1 MRPPRCYLPQI
12 QRTAEAGIKY
22 PLRCRFKGLPRFS
35 SSTPVE
41 QPVEKGKVRLSTDA
55 EAERIWISCAQSIR
69 SQVSDAVWRTT
80 FSDARATAF
89 DEGSLTV
96 VVPTNLQKARIERRY
111 INLLTD
117 ALDEAQPDALVR
129 IEIDPDWGDSSHFES
144 ATVVPV
150 VERPQQAA
158 PSEERTDA
166 SPETRL
172 TFEQFVTGT
181 SNRFSHAAA
190 LAVAETPAGPY
201 NPLLIH
207 GDSGLGKT
215 HLLRAIAH
223 YVRSHYATFKVRY
236 VTSETF
242 LNEFV
247 QAIRNSTQPEFKQ
260 MYRNNNVLL
269 VDDIQFM
276 QGKDG
281 LQEEFFHTFND
292 LLQNGAQ
299 IVLSSDRS
307 PDAMPTLE
315 DRLRSR
321 FKSGL
326 ITDIQPPDLVTR
338 LAILEKKAE
347 SVAVAIP
354 SEVLAFIAESITSS
368 IRELEGALIKV
379 TAFANITQQQC
390 STELARRVLADLI
403 DSNAKRPVTVEK
415 ILEATAATSTFSVE
429 QITGGSRRRPLVDAR
444 QIAMYVTRN
453 MTDLS
458 YPEIGRA
465 FGNRDHTTVIHAVH
479 KIEAAMAE
487 RKEIFDK
494 VQDLQTWII
503 ER

>member
-1 MRPPRCYLPQI
+1 MN
-12 QRTAEAGIKY
+12 
-22 PLRCRFKGLPRFS
+22 
-35 SSTPVE
+35 
-41 QPVEKGKVRLSTDA
+41 TDP
-55 EAERIWISCAQSIR
+55 EAERIWTSCAQSIR

-80 FSDARATAF
+80 FSGARATAF
-89 DEGSLTV
+89 DQRSLTLL
-96 VVPTNLQKARIERRY
+96 VPTILQKARIERRY
-111 INLLTD
+111 FGLLTD
-117 ALDEAQPDALVR
+117 AIDETEPDVTVR
-129 IEIDPDWGDSSHFES
+129 IEIDPEWRDTSERASKDVAGK
-144 ATVVPV
+144 VVQT
-150 VERPQQAA
+150 ERDPQAA
-158 PSEERTDA
+158 SSNTD
-166 SPETRL
+166 SGPYTRL

-190 LAVAETPAGPY
+190 LAVAETPAGAY
-201 NPLLIH
+201 NPLFIH

-215 HLLRAIAH
+215 HLLRAICH
-223 YVRSHYATFKVRY
+223 YVDHHYPSYKVRY

-260 MYRNNNVLL
+260 VYRSNDVLL

-276 QGKDG
+276 EGKDG

-347 SVAVAIP
+347 FSAIDIP
-354 SEVLAFIAESITSS
+354 GDVLSFIAEHVTDS

-379 TAFANITQQQC
+379 TAYASITGQPC
-390 STELARRVLADLI
+390 SYDLAKRVLADLI
-403 DSNAKRPVTVEK
+403 DNTIKAPVTVK
-415 ILEATAATSTFSVE
+415 SILKATSEVFNFTLD
-429 QITGGSRRRPLVDAR
+429 QITSGSRRRPLVDAR

-465 FGNRDHTTVIHAVH
+465 FGNRDHTTVIHAVR
-479 KIEAAMAE
+479 KIEHHMTE
-487 RKEIFDK
+487 RKEIFDR
-494 VQDLQTWII
+494 VQDLQKRVGEIS
-503 ER
+503 

>member
-1 MRPPRCYLPQI
+1 MNPDP
-12 QRTAEAGIKY
+12 EAK
-22 PLRCRFKGLPRFS
+22 
-35 SSTPVE
+35 
-41 QPVEKGKVRLSTDA
+41 
-55 EAERIWISCAQSIR
+55 RIWTSCAQSIR

-80 FSDARATAF
+80 FSGVRVTAF
-89 DEGSLTV
+89 DQRSLTL
-96 VVPTNLQKARIERRY
+96 VVPTSLQKARIERRY
-111 INLLTD
+111 FDLLTD
-117 ALDEAQPDALVR
+117 ALDEAEPDVLVR
-129 IEIDPDWGDSSHFES
+129 IEIDPDWDESDDFSTVEATGPAGEATALPGTGRQPGTTSTNGDSG
-144 ATVVPV
+144 P
-150 VERPQQAA
+150 
-158 PSEERTDA
+158 D
-166 SPETRL
+166 TRL

-190 LAVAETPAGPY
+190 LAVAETPAGAY
-201 NPLLIH
+201 NPLFIH

-223 YVRSHYATFKVRY
+223 YVNHHYPSYKVRY

-260 MYRNNNVLL
+260 VYRSNDVLL

-276 QGKDG
+276 EGKDG

-347 SVAVAIP
+347 SAVIEIP
-354 SEVLAFIAESITSS
+354 SEVLSFIAENVTDS

-379 TAFANITQQQC
+379 TAYANITGQQ
-390 STELARRVLADLI
+390 SSYELAKRVLADLI
-403 DSNAKRPVTVEK
+403 GNTVKAPVTVK
-415 ILEATAATSTFSVE
+415 GILNATAELFNFSVE
-429 QITGGSRRRPLVDAR
+429 QITGGSRRRPLVDSR

-465 FGNRDHTTVIHAVH
+465 FGNRDHTTVIHAVR
-479 KIEAAMAE
+479 KIEHHMTE

-494 VQDLQTWII
+494 VQDLQKRVGEIS
-503 ER
+503 

>member
-1 MRPPRCYLPQI
+1 MKPDP
-12 QRTAEAGIKY
+12 
-22 PLRCRFKGLPRFS
+22 
-35 SSTPVE
+35 
-41 QPVEKGKVRLSTDA
+41 
-55 EAERIWISCAQSIR
+55 EAERIWTNCAQSIR

-80 FSDARATAF
+80 FSGARATAF
-89 DEGSLTV
+89 DQRSLTL
-96 VVPTNLQKARIERRY
+96 VVPTSLQKARIERRY
-111 INLLTD
+111 FDLLTD
-117 ALDEAQPDALVR
+117 AIDETEPDVTVR
-129 IEIDPDWGDSSHFES
+129 IEIDPDWRDAGEGASADVANEVVQTERASQAASSNGDSG
-144 ATVVPV
+144 P
-150 VERPQQAA
+150 
-158 PSEERTDA
+158 D
-166 SPETRL
+166 TRL

-190 LAVAETPAGPY
+190 LAVAETPAGAY
-201 NPLLIH
+201 NPLFIH

-215 HLLRAIAH
+215 HLLRAICH
-223 YVRSHYATFKVRY
+223 YVNHHYPSYKVRY

-260 MYRNNNVLL
+260 VYRSNDVLL

-276 QGKDG
+276 EGKDG

-299 IVLSSDRS
+299 IVLSSDRG

-347 SVAVAIP
+347 FSAIEIP
-354 SEVLAFIAESITSS
+354 GDVLSFIAENVTDS

-379 TAFANITQQQC
+379 TAYASITGQC
-390 STELARRVLADLI
+390 CSYDLAKRVLADLI
-403 DSNAKRPVTVEK
+403 DNTTKAPVTVK
-415 ILEATAATSTFSVE
+415 LILEATLKLFDFTLE

-465 FGNRDHTTVIHAVH
+465 FGNRDHTTVIHAVR
-479 KIEAAMAE
+479 KIEHHMTE

-494 VQDLQTWII
+494 VQELQKRVGEIS
-503 ER
+503 

>member
-1 MRPPRCYLPQI
+1 V
-12 QRTAEAGIKY
+12 
-22 PLRCRFKGLPRFS
+22 
-35 SSTPVE
+35 STEP
-41 QPVEKGKVRLSTDA
+41 
-55 EAERIWISCAQSIR
+55 EAERIWTNCAQSIR

-80 FSDARATAF
+80 FSGARATAF
-89 DEGSLTV
+89 EERSLTL
-96 VVPTNLQKARIERRY
+96 VVPTSLQKARIERRY
-111 INLLTD
+111 FDLLTD
-117 ALDEAQPDALVR
+117 AIDETEPDVTVR
-129 IEIDPDWGDSSHFES
+129 IEIDPDWSESSEPLP
-144 ATVVPV
+144 AEDEAV
-150 VERPQQAA
+150 QA
-158 PSEERTDA
+158 PSGSGVVA
-166 SPETRL
+166 SNGESGPDTRL

-190 LAVAETPAGPY
+190 LAVAETPAGAY
-201 NPLLIH
+201 NPLFIH
-207 GDSGLGKT
+207 GASGLGKT

-223 YVRSHYATFKVRY
+223 YVNHHYLSYKVRY

-260 MYRNNNVLL
+260 VYRSNDVLL

-276 QGKDG
+276 EGKDG

-299 IVLSSDRS
+299 IVLSSDRA

-347 SVAVAIP
+347 FSAIEIP
-354 SEVLAFIAESITSS
+354 GDVLSFIAENVTNS

-379 TAFANITQQQC
+379 TAYASITSQRC
-390 STELARRVLADLI
+390 SYDLAKRVLADLI
-403 DSNAKRPVTVEK
+403 SNTNKAPVTAK
-415 ILEATAATSTFSVE
+415 TILEATCEVFNFTME

-465 FGNRDHTTVIHAVH
+465 FGNRDHTTVIHAVR
-479 KIEAAMAE
+479 KIEHHMTE
-487 RKEIFDK
+487 RKEIFDR
-494 VQDLQTWII
+494 VQDLQKRVG
-503 ER
+503 EMS

>member
-1 MRPPRCYLPQI
+1 MSNDP
-12 QRTAEAGIKY
+12 
-22 PLRCRFKGLPRFS
+22 
-35 SSTPVE
+35 
-41 QPVEKGKVRLSTDA
+41 
-55 EAERIWISCAQSIR
+55 EAERIWTSCAQSIR

-80 FSDARATAF
+80 FSGARAAAF
-89 DEGSLTV
+89 EERWLTLL
-96 VVPTNLQKARIERRY
+96 VPTSLQKARIERRY
-111 INLLTD
+111 FSLLTD
-117 ALDEAQPDALVR
+117 AIDETAPDVAVR
-129 IEIDPDWGDSSHFES
+129 IEIDPDWTDNGERLTPAEDERAEPGPDSEVVASNAES
-144 ATVVPV
+144 GP
-150 VERPQQAA
+150 
-158 PSEERTDA
+158 D
-166 SPETRL
+166 TRL

-181 SNRFSHAAA
+181 SNRFSQAAA
-190 LAVAETPAGPY
+190 LAVAETPAGAY
-201 NPLLIH
+201 NPLFIH
-207 GDSGLGKT
+207 GASGLGKT
-215 HLLRAIAH
+215 HLLRAISH
-223 YVRSHYATFKVRY
+223 YVNNHYPSYKVRY

-260 MYRNNNVLL
+260 VYRSNDVLL

-276 QGKDG
+276 EGKDG

-299 IVLSSDRS
+299 IVLSSDRA
-307 PDAMPTLE
+307 PDAMPTFE

-347 SVAVAIP
+347 FSAIEIP
-354 SEVLAFIAESITSS
+354 SDVLSFIAENITDS

-379 TAFANITQQQC
+379 TAYASITGQRC
-390 STELARRVLADLI
+390 SYDLASRVLADLI
-403 DSNAKRPVTVEK
+403 DKTVKAPV
-415 ILEATAATSTFSVE
+415 TAATICQATAEVFNFTIE

-465 FGNRDHTTVIHAVH
+465 FGNRDHTTVIHAVR
-479 KIEAAMAE
+479 KIERHMTE

-494 VQDLQTWII
+494 VQELQKHVSEIS
-503 ER
+503 

>member
-1 MRPPRCYLPQI
+1 VSNDP
-12 QRTAEAGIKY
+12 
-22 PLRCRFKGLPRFS
+22 
-35 SSTPVE
+35 
-41 QPVEKGKVRLSTDA
+41 
-55 EAERIWISCAQSIR
+55 EAERIWTSCAQSIR

-80 FSDARATAF
+80 FSGARATAF
-89 DEGSLTV
+89 EERALTLM
-96 VVPTNLQKARIERRY
+96 VPTSLQKARIERRY
-111 INLLTD
+111 FGLLTD
-117 ALDEAQPDALVR
+117 AIDETEPDITVR
-129 IEIDPDWGDSSHFES
+129 IEIDPDWTDRG
-144 ATVVPV
+144 
-150 VERPQQAA
+150 ERPAPTADEVPGPGAGTEADGSSAEPAA
-158 PSEERTDA
+158 N
-166 SPETRL
+166 TRL

-181 SNRFSHAAA
+181 SNRFAHAAA
-190 LAVAETPAGPY
+190 LAVAETPAGNY
-201 NPLLIH
+201 NPLFIH

-215 HLLRAIAH
+215 HLLRAISH
-223 YVRSHYATFKVRY
+223 YVNNHYPSYKVRY

-247 QAIRNSTQPEFKQ
+247 QAIRNSTQPDFKQ
-260 MYRNNNVLL
+260 VYRSNDVLL

-276 QGKDG
+276 EGKDG

-299 IVLSSDRS
+299 IVLSSDRG
-307 PDAMPTLE
+307 PDAIPTLE

-347 SVAVAIP
+347 FSAIEIP
-354 SEVLAFIAESITSS
+354 GEVLSFIAENVTDS

-379 TAFANITQQQC
+379 TAYASITGQRC
-390 STELARRVLADLI
+390 SYELANRVLADLI
-403 DSNAKRPVTVEK
+403 DKTTKAPVTVRT
-415 ILEATAATSTFSVE
+415 ILEATSEAFDFTLE

-465 FGNRDHTTVIHAVH
+465 FGNRDHTTVIHAVR
-479 KIEAAMAE
+479 KIEHHMTE
-487 RKEIFDK
+487 RREIFDK
-494 VQDLQTWII
+494 VHELQKHVNEIS
-503 ER
+503 

>member
-1 MRPPRCYLPQI
+1 MN
-12 QRTAEAGIKY
+12 
-22 PLRCRFKGLPRFS
+22 
-35 SSTPVE
+35 
-41 QPVEKGKVRLSTDA
+41 TDP
-55 EAERIWISCAQSIR
+55 EAERIWTSCAQSIR

-80 FSDARATAF
+80 FSGARATAF
-89 DEGSLTV
+89 DQRSLTL
-96 VVPTNLQKARIERRY
+96 VVPTSLQKARIERRY
-111 INLLTD
+111 FDLLTD
-117 ALDEAQPDALVR
+117 AIDETEPDVIVR
-129 IEIDPDWGDSSHFES
+129 IEIDPDWSDTSERASADEADEADEEGRGSQAAISNGDSG
-144 ATVVPV
+144 PN
-150 VERPQQAA
+150 
-158 PSEERTDA
+158 
-166 SPETRL
+166 TRL

-190 LAVAETPAGPY
+190 LAVAETPAGAY
-201 NPLLIH
+201 NPLFIH

-215 HLLRAIAH
+215 HLLRAICH
-223 YVRSHYATFKVRY
+223 YVNHHYPSYKVRY

-260 MYRNNNVLL
+260 VYRNNDVLL

-276 QGKDG
+276 EGKDG

-299 IVLSSDRS
+299 IVLSSDRG

-315 DRLRSR
+315 DRLRNR

-347 SVAVAIP
+347 FSAIEIP
-354 SEVLAFIAESITSS
+354 GDVLSFIAENVTDS
-368 IRELEGALIKV
+368 IRELEGALIRV
-379 TAFANITQQQC
+379 TAYASITGQRC
-390 STELARRVLADLI
+390 SYDLAKRVLADLI
-403 DSNAKRPVTVEK
+403 DNTNKAPVTVK
-415 ILEATAATSTFSVE
+415 LILEATSEVFDFTLD

-465 FGNRDHTTVIHAVH
+465 FGNRDHTTVIHAVR
-479 KIEAAMAE
+479 KIEHHMTE

-494 VQDLQTWII
+494 VQDLQKHVGQTS
-503 ER
+503 

>member
-1 MRPPRCYLPQI
+1 MTLWRKEIEVSNDP
-12 QRTAEAGIKY
+12 
-22 PLRCRFKGLPRFS
+22 
-35 SSTPVE
+35 
-41 QPVEKGKVRLSTDA
+41 
-55 EAERIWISCAQSIR
+55 EAERIWTSCAQSIR

-80 FSDARATAF
+80 FSGARATAF
-89 DEGSLTV
+89 EERSLTV
-96 VVPTNLQKARIERRY
+96 VVPTSLQKARIERRY
-111 INLLTD
+111 FGLLTD
-117 ALDEAQPDALVR
+117 AIDETEPDITVR
-129 IEIDPDWGDSSHFES
+129 IEIDPDWTETSQRLAPADDDSTEPGADSEAAGSSGES
-144 ATVVPV
+144 GP
-150 VERPQQAA
+150 
-158 PSEERTDA
+158 DI
-166 SPETRL
+166 RL

-190 LAVAETPAGPY
+190 LAVAETPAGAY
-201 NPLLIH
+201 NPLFIH
-207 GDSGLGKT
+207 GASGLGKT
-215 HLLRAIAH
+215 HLLRAISH
-223 YVRSHYATFKVRY
+223 YVNNHYPSYKVRY

-260 MYRNNNVLL
+260 VYRSNDVLL

-276 QGKDG
+276 EGKDG

-299 IVLSSDRS
+299 IVLSSDRA

-347 SVAVAIP
+347 FSAIEIP
-354 SEVLAFIAESITSS
+354 GDVLSFIAENITDS

-379 TAFANITQQQC
+379 TAYASITGQRCSYDLAN
-390 STELARRVLADLI
+390 RVLADLI
-403 DSNAKRPVTVEK
+403 DKTIKAPVTVAK
-415 ILEATAATSTFSVE
+415 ILEATAEVFNFTIE

-465 FGNRDHTTVIHAVH
+465 FGNRDHTTVIHAVR
-479 KIEAAMAE
+479 KIEHHMTE
-487 RKEIFDK
+487 RKEVFDK
-494 VQDLQTWII
+494 VQELQKRVNEIS
-503 ER
+503 

>member
-1 MRPPRCYLPQI
+1 M
-12 QRTAEAGIKY
+12 
-22 PLRCRFKGLPRFS
+22 
-35 SSTPVE
+35 
-41 QPVEKGKVRLSTDA
+41 STDP
-55 EAERIWISCAQSIR
+55 EAERIWTSCAQSIR

-80 FSDARATAF
+80 FSGARATAF
-89 DEGSLTV
+89 EQRSLTL
-96 VVPTNLQKARIERRY
+96 VVPTSLQKARIERRY
-111 INLLTD
+111 FGLLTD
-117 ALDEAQPDALVR
+117 AIDETEPDITVR
-129 IEIDPDWGDSSHFES
+129 IEIDPDWSDVTATLPSAEEGTVQPEPGGQAGTSNGES
-144 ATVVPV
+144 GP
-150 VERPQQAA
+150 
-158 PSEERTDA
+158 D
-166 SPETRL
+166 TRL

-181 SNRFSHAAA
+181 SNRFSQAAA
-190 LAVAETPAGPY
+190 LAVAETPAGAF
-201 NPLLIH
+201 NPLFIH
-207 GDSGLGKT
+207 GASGLGKT

-223 YVRSHYATFKVRY
+223 YVNNHYPSYKVRY

-260 MYRNNNVLL
+260 VYRSNDVLL

-276 QGKDG
+276 EGKDG

-299 IVLSSDRS
+299 IVLSSDRT

-347 SVAVAIP
+347 YSAIEIP
-354 SEVLAFIAESITSS
+354 GDVLSFIAENVTDS

-379 TAFANITQQQC
+379 TAYASITGQRC
-390 STELARRVLADLI
+390 SYDLAKRVLADLI
-403 DSNAKRPVTVEK
+403 GNTTKAPVTATM
-415 ILEATAATSTFSVE
+415 ILQATAEVFNFTLE

-465 FGNRDHTTVIHAVH
+465 FGNRDHTTVIHAVR
-479 KIEAAMAE
+479 KIEHHMTE

-494 VQDLQTWII
+494 VQDLQKRVGEIS
-503 ER
+503 

>member
-1 MRPPRCYLPQI
+1 MN
-12 QRTAEAGIKY
+12 
-22 PLRCRFKGLPRFS
+22 
-35 SSTPVE
+35 
-41 QPVEKGKVRLSTDA
+41 TDP
-55 EAERIWISCAQSIR
+55 EAERIWTNCAQSIR

-80 FSDARATAF
+80 FSGARATAF
-89 DEGSLTV
+89 DQRSLTL
-96 VVPTNLQKARIERRY
+96 VVPTSLQKARIERRY
-111 INLLTD
+111 FGLLTD
-117 ALDEAQPDALVR
+117 AIDETEPDVTVR
-129 IEIDPDWGDSSHFES
+129 IEIDPDWRDAGGRAS
-144 ATVVPV
+144 TVQAVQA
-150 VERPQQAA
+150 ERDPQAA
-158 PSEERTDA
+158 SSNTD
-166 SPETRL
+166 SGPYTRL
-172 TFEQFVTGT
+172 TFEQFVIGT

-190 LAVAETPAGPY
+190 LAVAEAPAGAY
-201 NPLLIH
+201 NPLFIH

-215 HLLRAIAH
+215 HLLRAICH
-223 YVRSHYATFKVRY
+223 YVNHHYPSYKVRY

-247 QAIRNSTQPEFKQ
+247 QAIRNSTQPEFKEV
-260 MYRNNNVLL
+260 YRSNDILL

-276 QGKDG
+276 EGKDG

-347 SVAVAIP
+347 FSAIDIP
-354 SEVLAFIAESITSS
+354 GDVLSFIAENVTDS

-379 TAFANITQQQC
+379 TAYASITGQRC
-390 STELARRVLADLI
+390 SYDLAKRVLADLI
-403 DSNAKRPVTVEK
+403 DSTIKTPVTVK
-415 ILEATAATSTFSVE
+415 SILKATSEVFNFTLD
-429 QITGGSRRRPLVDAR
+429 QITSGSRRRPLVDAR
-444 QIAMYVTRN
+444 QIAMYVTRH

-465 FGNRDHTTVIHAVH
+465 FGNRDHTTVIHAVR
-479 KIEAAMAE
+479 KIEHHMTE
-487 RKEIFDK
+487 RKEIFDR
-494 VQDLQTWII
+494 VQDLQKRVGEIS
-503 ER
+503 

>member
-1 MRPPRCYLPQI
+1 M
-12 QRTAEAGIKY
+12 
-22 PLRCRFKGLPRFS
+22 
-35 SSTPVE
+35 
-41 QPVEKGKVRLSTDA
+41 STDP
-55 EAERIWISCAQSIR
+55 EAERIWTSCAQSIR

-80 FSDARATAF
+80 FSGARATAF
-89 DEGSLTV
+89 EQRSLTL
-96 VVPTNLQKARIERRY
+96 VVPTSLQKARIERRY
-111 INLLTD
+111 FGLLTD
-117 ALDEAQPDALVR
+117 AIDETEPDITVR
-129 IEIDPDWGDSSHFES
+129 IEIDPDWSEVREALPSAEEGTVQAES
-144 ATVVPV
+144 DD
-150 VERPQQAA
+150 QADTSNGESG
-158 PSEERTDA
+158 PD
-166 SPETRL
+166 TRL

-190 LAVAETPAGPY
+190 LAVAETPAGAF
-201 NPLLIH
+201 NPLFIH
-207 GDSGLGKT
+207 GASGLGKT

-223 YVRSHYATFKVRY
+223 YVNNHYPSYKVRY

-260 MYRNNNVLL
+260 VYRSNDVLL

-276 QGKDG
+276 EGKDG

-299 IVLSSDRS
+299 IVLSSDRT

-347 SVAVAIP
+347 YSAIEIP
-354 SEVLAFIAESITSS
+354 SDVLSFIAENVTDS

-379 TAFANITQQQC
+379 TAYASITGQRC
-390 STELARRVLADLI
+390 SYDLAKRVLADLI
-403 DSNAKRPVTVEK
+403 SNMTKAPVTSTV
-415 ILEATAATSTFSVE
+415 ILQATADLFNFSLE

-465 FGNRDHTTVIHAVH
+465 FGNRDHTTVIHAVR
-479 KIEAAMAE
+479 KIEHHMTE

-494 VQDLQTWII
+494 VQDLQRRVGEIS
-503 ER
+503 

>member
-1 MRPPRCYLPQI
+1 MSNDP
-12 QRTAEAGIKY
+12 
-22 PLRCRFKGLPRFS
+22 
-35 SSTPVE
+35 
-41 QPVEKGKVRLSTDA
+41 
-55 EAERIWISCAQSIR
+55 EAERIWTSCAQNIR

-80 FSDARATAF
+80 FSGARATAF
-89 DEGSLTV
+89 EQRSLTV
-96 VVPTNLQKARIERRY
+96 VVPTSLQKARIERRY
-111 INLLTD
+111 FNLLTD
-117 ALDEAQPDALVR
+117 AIDEAEPDVTVR
-129 IEIDPDWGDSSHFES
+129 IEIDPDWSESGDRLP
-144 ATVVPV
+144 ATVDEAVRTGSDSQV
-150 VERPQQAA
+150 AA
-158 PSEERTDA
+158 SSGESGPD
-166 SPETRL
+166 TRL

-190 LAVAETPAGPY
+190 LAVAETPAGAY
-201 NPLLIH
+201 NPLFIH

-215 HLLRAIAH
+215 HLLRAICH
-223 YVRSHYATFKVRY
+223 YVNHHYPSYQVRY

-260 MYRNNNVLL
+260 IYRSNDLLL

-276 QGKDG
+276 EGKDG

-299 IVLSSDRS
+299 IVLSSDRG

-347 SVAVAIP
+347 FSAIEIP
-354 SEVLAFIAESITSS
+354 GDVLSFIADNVTGS
-368 IRELEGALIKV
+368 IRELEGALVKV
-379 TAFANITQQQC
+379 TAYASITGQRC
-390 STELARRVLADLI
+390 AYDLATRVLADLI
-403 DSNAKRPVTVEK
+403 DNTVKAPVTVK
-415 ILEATAATSTFSVE
+415 SILKATCEVSNFTLD

-465 FGNRDHTTVIHAVH
+465 FGNRDHTTVIHAVR
-479 KIEAAMAE
+479 KIERQMTE
-487 RKEIFDK
+487 RQEIFDK
-494 VQDLQTWII
+494 VQDLQKRVGEIS
-503 ER
+503 

>member
-1 MRPPRCYLPQI
+1 MSNDP
-12 QRTAEAGIKY
+12 
-22 PLRCRFKGLPRFS
+22 
-35 SSTPVE
+35 
-41 QPVEKGKVRLSTDA
+41 
-55 EAERIWISCAQSIR
+55 EAERIWTSCAQSIR

-80 FSDARATAF
+80 FSGARATAF
-89 DEGSLTV
+89 DQRSLTL
-96 VVPTNLQKARIERRY
+96 VVPTSLQKARIERRY
-111 INLLTD
+111 FGLLTD
-117 ALDEAQPDALVR
+117 AIDETEPDVTVR
-129 IEIDPDWGDSSHFES
+129 IEIDPDWTDSGERLTQPEDEPAEPGSDSETSASGAES
-144 ATVVPV
+144 GP
-150 VERPQQAA
+150 
-158 PSEERTDA
+158 DI
-166 SPETRL
+166 RL

-190 LAVAETPAGPY
+190 LAVAETPAGAY
-201 NPLLIH
+201 NPLFIH
-207 GDSGLGKT
+207 GASGLGKT
-215 HLLRAIAH
+215 HLLRAISH
-223 YVRSHYATFKVRY
+223 YVNNHYPSYKVRY

-247 QAIRNSTQPEFKQ
+247 QAIRNSTQPDFKQ
-260 MYRNNNVLL
+260 VYRSNDVLL

-276 QGKDG
+276 EGKDG

-299 IVLSSDRS
+299 IVLSSDRA

-347 SVAVAIP
+347 FSAIEIP
-354 SEVLAFIAESITSS
+354 GDVLSFIAENITDS

-379 TAFANITQQQC
+379 TAYASITGQRCSYDLAN
-390 STELARRVLADLI
+390 RVLADLI
-403 DSNAKRPVTVEK
+403 DKTIKAPVTAK
-415 ILEATAATSTFSVE
+415 MILEATSDVFNFTID

-465 FGNRDHTTVIHAVH
+465 FGNRDHTTVIHAVR
-479 KIEAAMAE
+479 KIEHHMTE

-494 VQDLQTWII
+494 VQELQKHVSETS
-503 ER
+503 

>member
-1 MRPPRCYLPQI
+1 M
-12 QRTAEAGIKY
+12 
-22 PLRCRFKGLPRFS
+22 
-35 SSTPVE
+35 
-41 QPVEKGKVRLSTDA
+41 STDP
-55 EAERIWISCAQSIR
+55 EAERIWTSCAQSIR

-80 FSDARATAF
+80 FSGARATAF
-89 DEGSLTV
+89 EERSLTLL
-96 VVPTNLQKARIERRY
+96 VPTSLQKARIERRY
-111 INLLTD
+111 FGLLTD
-117 ALDEAQPDALVR
+117 AIDETEPDVTVR
-129 IEIDPDWGDSSHFES
+129 IEIDPDWHDSGERLASTEDEGAES
-144 ATVVPV
+144 GTDS
-150 VERPQQAA
+150 ETAA
-158 PSEERTDA
+158 GNAESGPD
-166 SPETRL
+166 TRL

-181 SNRFSHAAA
+181 SNRFSQAAA
-190 LAVAETPAGPY
+190 LAVAETPAGAY
-201 NPLLIH
+201 NPLFIH
-207 GDSGLGKT
+207 GASGLGKT
-215 HLLRAIAH
+215 HLLRAISH
-223 YVRSHYATFKVRY
+223 YVNNHYPSYKVRY

-260 MYRNNNVLL
+260 VYRSNDVLL

-276 QGKDG
+276 EGKDG

-347 SVAVAIP
+347 FSAIEIP
-354 SEVLAFIAESITSS
+354 SEVLSFIAENITDS

-379 TAFANITQQQC
+379 TAYASITGQRCSYDLAN
-390 STELARRVLADLI
+390 RVLADLI
-403 DSNAKRPVTVEK
+403 DKTIKAPV
-415 ILEATAATSTFSVE
+415 TAATILKATADVFNFTIE

-465 FGNRDHTTVIHAVH
+465 FGNRDHTTVIHAVR
-479 KIEAAMAE
+479 KIERHMTE

-494 VQDLQTWII
+494 VQELQKHVSEIS
-503 ER
+503 

>member
-1 MRPPRCYLPQI
+1 MSNDP
-12 QRTAEAGIKY
+12 
-22 PLRCRFKGLPRFS
+22 
-35 SSTPVE
+35 
-41 QPVEKGKVRLSTDA
+41 
-55 EAERIWISCAQSIR
+55 EAERIWTSCAQSIR

-80 FSDARATAF
+80 FSGARATAF
-89 DEGSLTV
+89 EQRSLTV
-96 VVPTNLQKARIERRY
+96 VVPTSLQKARIERRY
-111 INLLTD
+111 FNLLTD
-117 ALDEAQPDALVR
+117 AIDETEPDVTVR
-129 IEIDPDWGDSSHFES
+129 IEIDPDWSESGDRLPATVDEAVQAGSDSQVAASNGDSG
-144 ATVVPV
+144 P
-150 VERPQQAA
+150 
-158 PSEERTDA
+158 D
-166 SPETRL
+166 TRL

-190 LAVAETPAGPY
+190 LAVAETPAGAY
-201 NPLLIH
+201 NPLFIH

-215 HLLRAIAH
+215 HLLRAICH
-223 YVRSHYATFKVRY
+223 YVNHHYPSYKVRY

-260 MYRNNNVLL
+260 IYRSNDLLL

-276 QGKDG
+276 EGKDG

-299 IVLSSDRS
+299 IVLSSDRG

-347 SVAVAIP
+347 FSAIEIP
-354 SEVLAFIAESITSS
+354 GDVLSFIAENVTGS
-368 IRELEGALIKV
+368 IRELEGALVKI
-379 TAFANITQQQC
+379 TAYASITGQRC
-390 STELARRVLADLI
+390 SYDLATRVLADLI
-403 DSNAKRPVTVEK
+403 DNTVKAPVTVK
-415 ILEATAATSTFSVE
+415 SILKATCEVFNFTLD

-465 FGNRDHTTVIHAVH
+465 FGNRDHTTVIHAVR
-479 KIEAAMAE
+479 KIEHHMTE

-494 VQDLQTWII
+494 VQDLHKRVGEIS
-503 ER
+503 

>member
-1 MRPPRCYLPQI
+1 M
-12 QRTAEAGIKY
+12 
-22 PLRCRFKGLPRFS
+22 
-35 SSTPVE
+35 
-41 QPVEKGKVRLSTDA
+41 STDP
-55 EAERIWISCAQSIR
+55 EAERIWTSCAQSIR

-80 FSDARATAF
+80 FSGARATAF
-89 DEGSLTV
+89 DQRSLTL
-96 VVPTNLQKARIERRY
+96 VVPTSLQKARIERRY
-111 INLLTD
+111 FGLLTD
-117 ALDEAQPDALVR
+117 AIDETEPHVTVR
-129 IEIDPDWGDSSHFES
+129 IEIDPDWSEVTEPLPSMEEEANRAGTGGQADTSNGES
-144 ATVVPV
+144 GPH
-150 VERPQQAA
+150 
-158 PSEERTDA
+158 
-166 SPETRL
+166 TRL

-190 LAVAETPAGPY
+190 LAVAETPAGAF
-201 NPLLIH
+201 NPLFIH
-207 GDSGLGKT
+207 GASGLGKT

-223 YVRSHYATFKVRY
+223 YVDNHYPSYKVRY

-247 QAIRNSTQPEFKQ
+247 QAIRNSTQPDFKQ
-260 MYRNNNVLL
+260 VYRSNDVLL

-276 QGKDG
+276 EGKDG
-281 LQEEFFHTFND
+281 LQEEFFHTFNE

-299 IVLSSDRS
+299 IVLSSDRT
-307 PDAMPTLE
+307 PDAMPMLE

-347 SVAVAIP
+347 YSAIEIP
-354 SEVLAFIAESITSS
+354 GDVLSFIAENVTDS

-379 TAFANITQQQC
+379 TAYASITGQRC
-390 STELARRVLADLI
+390 SYDLAKRVLADLI
-403 DSNAKRPVTVEK
+403 SNTAKAPVTATM
-415 ILEATAATSTFSVE
+415 ILQATAEVFNFTLE

-465 FGNRDHTTVIHAVH
+465 FGNRDHTTVIHAVR
-479 KIEAAMAE
+479 KIEHHMTE

-494 VQDLQTWII
+494 VQDLQKRVGEIS
-503 ER
+503 

>member
-1 MRPPRCYLPQI
+1 MN
-12 QRTAEAGIKY
+12 
-22 PLRCRFKGLPRFS
+22 
-35 SSTPVE
+35 
-41 QPVEKGKVRLSTDA
+41 TDP
-55 EAERIWISCAQSIR
+55 EAERIWTSCAQSIR

-80 FSDARATAF
+80 FSGARATAF
-89 DEGSLTV
+89 DQRSLTLL
-96 VVPTNLQKARIERRY
+96 VPTSLQKARIERRY
-111 INLLTD
+111 FGLLTD
-117 ALDEAQPDALVR
+117 AIDETEPDVTVR
-129 IEIDPDWGDSSHFES
+129 IEIDPEWRDTSERASKDVAGN
-144 ATVVPV
+144 VVQT
-150 VERPQQAA
+150 ERDPQAA
-158 PSEERTDA
+158 GSNTD
-166 SPETRL
+166 SGPYTRL

-190 LAVAETPAGPY
+190 LAVAETPAGAY
-201 NPLLIH
+201 NPLFIH

-215 HLLRAIAH
+215 HLLRAICH
-223 YVRSHYATFKVRY
+223 YVDHHYPSYKVRY

-260 MYRNNNVLL
+260 VYRSNDVLL

-276 QGKDG
+276 EGKDG

-347 SVAVAIP
+347 FSAIEIP
-354 SEVLAFIAESITSS
+354 GDVLSFIAENITDS

-379 TAFANITQQQC
+379 TAYASITGQRC
-390 STELARRVLADLI
+390 SYDLAKRVLADLI
-403 DSNAKRPVTVEK
+403 DNTIKAPVTVK
-415 ILEATAATSTFSVE
+415 SILKATSEVFDFTLD
-429 QITGGSRRRPLVDAR
+429 QITSGSRRRPLVDAR

-465 FGNRDHTTVIHAVH
+465 FGNRDHTTVIHAVR
-479 KIEAAMAE
+479 KIEHHMTE
-487 RKEIFDK
+487 RKEIFDR
-494 VQDLQTWII
+494 VQDLQKRVGEIS
-503 ER
+503 

>member
-1 MRPPRCYLPQI
+1 MKIDP
-12 QRTAEAGIKY
+12 
-22 PLRCRFKGLPRFS
+22 
-35 SSTPVE
+35 
-41 QPVEKGKVRLSTDA
+41 
-55 EAERIWISCAQSIR
+55 EAERIWTSCAQSIR

-80 FSDARATAF
+80 FSGARAIAF
-89 DEGSLTV
+89 DERSLTLM
-96 VVPTNLQKARIERRY
+96 VPTSLQKARIERRY
-111 INLLTD
+111 FDLLTD
-117 ALDEAQPDALVR
+117 ALDETEPDVTIR
-129 IEIDPDWGDSSHFES
+129 IKIDPDWTETNPLDT
-144 ATVVPV
+144 ATDHHRP
-150 VERPQQAA
+150 ERPTA
-158 PSEERTDA
+158 PSLQQDPSLAATQDPSLAATNGEGGGLEA
-166 SPETRL
+166 RL

-190 LAVAETPAGPY
+190 LAVAETPAGAY
-201 NPLLIH
+201 NPLFIH

-223 YVRSHYATFKVRY
+223 YVNNHYPAHKVRY

-260 MYRNNNVLL
+260 VYRSNDVLL

-276 QGKDG
+276 EGKDG

-315 DRLRSR
+315 NRLRSR

-338 LAILEKKAE
+338 LAILEKRAE
-347 SVAVAIP
+347 SAVVKIP
-354 SEVLAFIAESITSS
+354 REVMTFIAENVTDS

-379 TAFANITQQQC
+379 TAYANISGLSC
-390 STELARRVLADLI
+390 SEDLAKRVLADLI
-403 DSNAKRPVTVEK
+403 GKTAKVPVTVHS
-415 ILEATAATSTFSVE
+415 ILEATAELFDFSLD
-429 QITGGSRRRPLVDAR
+429 QIIGGSRRRPLVEAR

-458 YPEIGRA
+458 YPEIGRN
-465 FGNRDHTTVIHAVH
+465 FGNRDHTTVIHAVR
-479 KIEAAMAE
+479 KIEQHMTE
-487 RKEIFDK
+487 RKEIFDR
-494 VQDLQTWII
+494 VQNLQKRVEEIS
-503 ER
+503 

>member
-1 MRPPRCYLPQI
+1 MN
-12 QRTAEAGIKY
+12 
-22 PLRCRFKGLPRFS
+22 
-35 SSTPVE
+35 
-41 QPVEKGKVRLSTDA
+41 TDP
-55 EAERIWISCAQSIR
+55 EAERIWTSCAQNIR

-80 FSDARATAF
+80 FSGARATAF
-89 DEGSLTV
+89 DQRSLTL
-96 VVPTNLQKARIERRY
+96 VVPTSLQKARIERRY
-111 INLLTD
+111 FDLLTD
-117 ALDEAQPDALVR
+117 AIDETEPDVVVR
-129 IEIDPDWGDSSHFES
+129 IEIDPDWSDTSERAPADEADEADEAGRGSQAAGSNGDSG
-144 ATVVPV
+144 PN
-150 VERPQQAA
+150 
-158 PSEERTDA
+158 
-166 SPETRL
+166 TRL

-190 LAVAETPAGPY
+190 LAVAETPAGAY
-201 NPLLIH
+201 NPLFIH

-215 HLLRAIAH
+215 HLLRAICH
-223 YVRSHYATFKVRY
+223 YVNHHYPSYKVRY

-260 MYRNNNVLL
+260 VYRNNDVLL

-276 QGKDG
+276 EGKDG

-299 IVLSSDRS
+299 IVLSSDRG

-315 DRLRSR
+315 DRLRNR

-347 SVAVAIP
+347 FSAIEIP
-354 SEVLAFIAESITSS
+354 GDVLSFIAENITDS
-368 IRELEGALIKV
+368 IRELEGALIRV
-379 TAFANITQQQC
+379 TAYASITGQRC
-390 STELARRVLADLI
+390 SYDLAKRVLADLI
-403 DSNAKRPVTVEK
+403 DNTIKAPVTVK
-415 ILEATAATSTFSVE
+415 LILQATSEVFNFTLD
-429 QITGGSRRRPLVDAR
+429 QITSGSRRRPLVDAR

-465 FGNRDHTTVIHAVH
+465 FGNRDHTTVIHAVR
-479 KIEAAMAE
+479 KIEHHMTE

-494 VQDLQTWII
+494 VQDLQKRVGEIS
-503 ER
+503 

>member
-1 MRPPRCYLPQI
+1 M
-12 QRTAEAGIKY
+12 
-22 PLRCRFKGLPRFS
+22 
-35 SSTPVE
+35 
-41 QPVEKGKVRLSTDA
+41 STDP
-55 EAERIWISCAQSIR
+55 EAERIWTSCAQSIR

-80 FSDARATAF
+80 FSGARATAF
-89 DEGSLTV
+89 EQRALTL
-96 VVPTNLQKARIERRY
+96 VVPTSLQKARIERRY
-111 INLLTD
+111 FNLLTD
-117 ALDEAQPDALVR
+117 AIDETEPDVTVR
-129 IEIDPDWGDSSHFES
+129 IEIDPDWTDRGERLPSTEDAATETGSDSEATASNEES
-144 ATVVPV
+144 GA
-150 VERPQQAA
+150 
-158 PSEERTDA
+158 D
-166 SPETRL
+166 TRL

-181 SNRFSHAAA
+181 SNRFSQAAA
-190 LAVAETPAGPY
+190 LAVAETPAGAY
-201 NPLLIH
+201 NPLFIH
-207 GDSGLGKT
+207 GASGLGKT
-215 HLLRAIAH
+215 HLLRAISH
-223 YVRSHYATFKVRY
+223 YVNNHYPSYKVRY

-260 MYRNNNVLL
+260 VYRSNDVLL

-276 QGKDG
+276 EGKDG

-299 IVLSSDRS
+299 IVLSSDRA

-347 SVAVAIP
+347 FSAIEIP
-354 SEVLAFIAESITSS
+354 GDVLSFIAENITDS

-379 TAFANITQQQC
+379 TAYASITGQRCSYDLAN
-390 STELARRVLADLI
+390 RVLADLI
-403 DSNAKRPVTVEK
+403 DKTIKAPVTART
-415 ILEATAATSTFSVE
+415 ILEATAEVFNFTLD

-465 FGNRDHTTVIHAVH
+465 FGNRDHTTVIHAVR
-479 KIEAAMAE
+479 KIEHHMTE

-494 VQDLQTWII
+494 VQELQKRVTEIS
-503 ER
+503 

>member
-1 MRPPRCYLPQI
+1 MSNDP
-12 QRTAEAGIKY
+12 
-22 PLRCRFKGLPRFS
+22 
-35 SSTPVE
+35 
-41 QPVEKGKVRLSTDA
+41 
-55 EAERIWISCAQSIR
+55 EAERIWTSCAQSIR

-80 FSDARATAF
+80 FSGARATAF
-89 DEGSLTV
+89 EQRSLTV
-96 VVPTNLQKARIERRY
+96 VVPTSLQKARIERRY
-111 INLLTD
+111 FNLLTD
-117 ALDEAQPDALVR
+117 AIDETEPDVTVR
-129 IEIDPDWGDSSHFES
+129 IEIDPDWSESGDRSP
-144 ATVVPV
+144 ATGDEAV
-150 VERPQQAA
+150 QTGSDSQG
-158 PSEERTDA
+158 TA
-166 SPETRL
+166 SNGYSGPDRL

-190 LAVAETPAGPY
+190 LAVAETPAGAY
-201 NPLLIH
+201 NPLFIY

-215 HLLRAIAH
+215 HLLRAICH
-223 YVRSHYATFKVRY
+223 YVNHHYPSYKVRY

-260 MYRNNNVLL
+260 IYRSNDLLL

-276 QGKDG
+276 EGKDG

-299 IVLSSDRS
+299 IVLSSDRG

-347 SVAVAIP
+347 FSAIELP
-354 SEVLAFIAESITSS
+354 GGVLSFIAENVTGS
-368 IRELEGALIKV
+368 IRELEGALVKV
-379 TAFANITQQQC
+379 TAYASITGQRC
-390 STELARRVLADLI
+390 SYDLAKRVLADLI
-403 DSNAKRPVTVEK
+403 DNTVQAPVTVTS
-415 ILEATAATSTFSVE
+415 ILEATCQVFNFTLD

-458 YPEIGRA
+458 YPEIGRS
-465 FGNRDHTTVIHAVH
+465 FGNRDHTTVIHAVR
-479 KIEAAMAE
+479 KIEHHMTE

-494 VQDLQTWII
+494 VQDLQKRVGEIS
-503 ER
+503 